1 MWASAVTSADW
12 RVYVCADQLPGWN
25 TPGGADSDRTHCDNP
40 YGYAG
45 ATADGAMPNRIT
57 RAWIVNHLNAST
69 VPPIKAPS
77 GALVRRFFKLDGGSF
92 LPSTSCQ
99 TNWVSYSN
107 SDNPGCAFGLDEVW
121 AYSNNGPF
129 AFGCSSFYFKSALVH
144 SAAFDYDG
152 PCDYYQIGPD
162 GSPLYYSDVLYEHP
176 FYSAITSL
184 AEQGYVT
191 GYPDGTYRPTA
202 VVTRGALSETLYRM
216 AGRPDIGD
224 AVSPFSDVPESHLF
238 HDAIT
243 WMALR
248 GHASGYPDGTYR
260 PGDPVTRQ
268 TASAML
274 YHYAGSQPLE
284 DLPVPVP
291 EFADVGDDHP
301 FADQIQWMVGAGVAK
316 GYNDGTFG
324 PTFVLTRQGMAQ
336 FLFQI
341 WASGWAPR
349 IGDRPPAAP

>member
-1 MWASAVTSADW
+1 
-12 RVYVCADQLPGWN
+12 
-25 TPGGADSDRTHCDNP
+25 
-40 YGYAG
+40 
-45 ATADGAMPNRIT
+45 MPNGIT
-57 RAWIVNHLNAST
+57 RAWPVNHLNAST

-77 GALVRRFFKLDGGSF
+77 SNLVHRFIRLDGGSF
-92 LPSTSCQ
+92 LPSAACE

-107 SDNPGCAFGLDEVW
+107 SDNPGCAFGVDKVW
-121 AYSNNGPF
+121 AYTNHGPF

-152 PCDYYQIGPD
+152 PCDHYQIGPD

-191 GYPDGTYRPTA
+191 GYPDGTYRPTG

-224 AVSPFSDVPESHLF
+224 AVSPFSDVPPTHLF

-248 GHASGYPDGTYR
+248 GHASGYPDGTFR
-260 PGDPVTRQ
+260 PGAPVTRQ

-291 EFADVGDDHP
+291 EFSDVDDDHP

-341 WASGWAPR
+341 WVSGWAPR
-349 IGDRPPAAP
+349 VGDRAHP